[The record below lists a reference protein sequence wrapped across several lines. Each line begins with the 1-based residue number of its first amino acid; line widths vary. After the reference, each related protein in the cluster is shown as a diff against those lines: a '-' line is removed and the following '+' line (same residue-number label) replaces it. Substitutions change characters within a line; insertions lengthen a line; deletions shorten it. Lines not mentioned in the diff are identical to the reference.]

1 MSELET
7 ILTQLKSK
15 RKCKT
20 GLWFDRQDP
29 KLAITTNNALEHSS
43 RHMIYKALVK
53 MGLDV
58 SNSSF
63 YRHINE
69 ECQCNSQS

>member
-7 ILTQLKSK
+7 ILKQMKTKS
-15 RKCKT
+15 KCKT
-20 GLWFDRQDP
+20 GQWFDKQDP
-29 KLAITTNNALEHSS
+29 KLAITTNNALEHST
-43 RHMIYKALVK
+43 RHMIYKALGK

-58 SNSSF
+58 SSSSF
-63 YRHINE
+63 YRHINQ